1 MIASAVA
8 FLVLLNPFA
17 LFIYLQP
24 VMRELSTKDFL
35 RVLFRASF
43 ISFMIFI
50 IFALTGEFIFK
61 KVLQINFEAFRLF
74 GGIIFF
80 SFAYIYIIHGKK
92 SLIELKENLNDLA
105 SEIALPFMVG
115 AATLSLS
122 IIIGH
127 KFSFAK
133 TALILTFI
141 LLVNFAIIA
150 LLMGIRAAM
159 SAKMKVAF
167 DKTMEMAL
175 RLNGFF
181 VGAIGLNM
189 IITAIDNI
197 YLS

>member
-1 MIASAVA
+1 MMASAVA

-24 VMRELSTKDFL
+24 VMRELPTRDFL

-43 ISFMIFI
+43 ISFMIF
-50 IFALTGEFIFK
+50 FFFSLTGEYIFK
-61 KVLQINFEAFRLF
+61 SILQINFEAFRLF
-74 GGIIFF
+74 GGIVFF

-92 SLIELKENLNDLA
+92 SLIELKENLYDLA

-127 KFSFAK
+127 KYSIAN
-133 TALILTFI
+133 TAFILTFI
-141 LLVNFAIIA
+141 MLVNFAIIA
-150 LLMGIRAAM
+150 TLMGIRAAM

-167 DKTMEMAL
+167 DKTMELAL

-189 IITAIDNI
+189 VITAIDNI
-197 YLS
+197 YFQ